1 MSTADHLNPSP
12 RGCRPVRP
20 SMHGM
25 HGALFSWE
33 KELGDDGQGY
43 GRSAAMKGQLADIWD
58 RTLELL
64 RSELLKPSFDTWLRN
79 TQPLALMDDTIVIG
93 VPNEFA
99 RDWLERRYAEDIRR
113 TLRRVVERDLR
124 IKFVIP
130 RGGDGAPAQAS
141 LPEADTV
148 PVLARPAPCQTGVLN
163 AKYTFD
169 SFVVGAQSRL
179 AHAACLAVAETPARS
194 YNPLFIYGGVGLGKT
209 HLMQAVAHYSL
220 QLRPD
225 QHALYVSSEKFT
237 NEMINSIRDDRMPD
251 FKNRYRS
258 IDLLLIDDIQ
268 FLVGKERTQEEF
280 FYTFEALHGASRQIV
295 ISSDRPP
302 KDIPTLEE
310 RLRTRFEW
318 GLIADIQ
325 PPDFETRVA
334 ILRKKAQIERIALPD
349 DVASFIASRVSTN
362 IRELEG
368 ALTRTT
374 AHASLNGTSI
384 DIATAA
390 EALRDLIADV
400 CQRTIS
406 ISGIQTVVAK
416 YYGLRVEDL
425 QAKRRTRS
433 ITYPR
438 HVAIYLSRELT
449 DASLPRIGDEFGG
462 RDHTTVIHAHE
473 KIKNELQHD
482 PQLQRVIG
490 ELTERIQGA

>member
-1 MSTADHLNPSP
+1 
-12 RGCRPVRP
+12 
-20 SMHGM
+20 
-25 HGALFSWE
+25 
-33 KELGDDGQGY
+33 
-43 GRSAAMKGQLADIWD
+43 MKPQLSEIWD

-64 RSELLKPSFDTWLRN
+64 RYELLKPSFDTWLLN

-113 TLRRVVERDLR
+113 TLRRVLERDLR

-130 RGGDGAPAQAS
+130 NSSGVAPAKVPPSEAEM
-141 LPEADTV
+141 LPAT
-148 PVLARPAPCQTGVLN
+148 ARPAPSHAGVLN

-169 SFVVGAQSRL
+169 SFVVGTQSRL
-179 AHAACLAVAETPARS
+179 AHAACLAVAEAPARS

-225 QHALYVSSEKFT
+225 QQALYVSSEKFT

-268 FLVGKERTQEEF
+268 FLAGKERTQEEF

-302 KDIPTLEE
+302 KEIPTLEE

-334 ILRKKAQIERIALPD
+334 ILRKKAQYERLVLPD

-368 ALTRTT
+368 ALTRIMAYAAFTGTT
-374 AHASLNGTSI
+374 L
-384 DIATAA
+384 DIAVTA
-390 EALRDLIADV
+390 EALRDLVDDV
-400 CQRTIS
+400 RPRVIN
-406 ISGIQTVVAK
+406 IGGIQSVVAQ
-416 YYGLRVEDL
+416 YYGLKIEDL

-433 ITYPR
+433 LTFPR
-438 HVAIYLSRELT
+438 HVAIYLCRELT

-462 RDHTTVIHAHE
+462 RDHTTVIYAHE
-473 KIKNELQHD
+473 KIKGELERD
-482 PQLQRVIG
+482 SGLRRVIG
-490 ELTERIQGA
+490 ELTERVQGA

>member
-1 MSTADHLNPSP
+1 M
-12 RGCRPVRP
+12 RPQSSDV
-20 SMHGM
+20 
-25 HGALFSWE
+25 
-33 KELGDDGQGY
+33 
-43 GRSAAMKGQLADIWD
+43 WD

-64 RSELLKPSFDTWLRN
+64 RHEVLKPSFDTWLRN
-79 TQPLALMDDTIVIG
+79 TQLLTLTDDTIVIG
-93 VPNEFA
+93 VPSEFA

-113 TLRRVVERDLR
+113 TLRRVLERDLR
-124 IKFVIP
+124 LKFVIP
-130 RGGDGAPAQAS
+130 QDGGVPPAKAPA
-141 LPEADTV
+141 PEADIV
-148 PVLARPAPCQTGVLN
+148 PPTARPAPCQARAGVLN

-179 AHAACLAVAETPARS
+179 AHAACLAVAEAPARS

-209 HLMQAVAHYSL
+209 HLMQAIAHYSL

-251 FKNRYRS
+251 FKSRYRN

-268 FLVGKERTQEEF
+268 FLAGKERTQEEF

-334 ILRKKAQIERIALPD
+334 ILQKKAQYERMILPD
-349 DVASFIASRVSTN
+349 DVTSFIASRVSTN

-368 ALTRTT
+368 ALTRVMAYVSFTGT
-374 AHASLNGTSI
+374 ALNI
-384 DIATAA
+384 QVAE
-390 EALRDLIADV
+390 EALRDLVAAV
-400 CQRTIS
+400 RPRTIS
-406 ISGIQTVVAK
+406 ISGIQAVVAE
-416 YYGLRVEDL
+416 YYGLRVDDL
-425 QAKRRTRS
+425 QASRRTRS
-433 ITYPR
+433 ITFPR
-438 HVAIYLSRELT
+438 HVAIYLCRELT

-462 RDHTTVIHAHE
+462 RDHTTVIHAYE
-473 KIKNELQHD
+473 KIKRELGCD
-482 PQLQRVIG
+482 PQLQRIIC
-490 ELTERIQGA
+490 ELTERVQGA